1 MIFPILSPER
11 SFLFFASILLLVDKK
26 GERLLALSFLTFYR
40 KTSRA
45 LPLSRSLDQ
54 SPPPL
59 PPPFVNVPKGHRG
72 GRGNGTGPEDAHQA
86 KHVVQDHRQHHP
98 HHDAVEQAG
107 GQGEHGVARPHGQGV
122 VDHEAGVEDLS

>member
-1 MIFPILSPER
+1 MESVIPITINSIPDSTLRGNHRQGVGGQNWHPIFVQLLQS
-11 SFLFFASILLLVDKK
+11 ASW
-26 GERLLALSFLTFYR
+26 
-40 KTSRA
+40 
-45 LPLSRSLDQ
+45 SLDQ

-59 PPPFVNVPKGHRG
+59 PPLFVNVPKGHRG
-72 GRGNGTGPEDAHQA
+72 GRGNGAGPEDAHQA